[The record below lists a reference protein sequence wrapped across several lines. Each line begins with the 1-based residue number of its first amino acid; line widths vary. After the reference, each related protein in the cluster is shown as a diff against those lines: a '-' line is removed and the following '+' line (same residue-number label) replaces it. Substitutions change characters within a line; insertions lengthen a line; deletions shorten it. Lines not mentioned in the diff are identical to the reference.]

1 MEFNS
6 VNDIEKYLGQIPK
19 FQDIGGRAAH
29 MGLDHI
35 SAACK
40 EMGNPQ
46 DELRLIHVAGTNG
59 KGTVCHSLS
68 TVYQQAGYRVGL
80 YISPHLLD
88 FRERIRVNGAMISN
102 DGLVLFFKKYYP
114 VLERYH
120 LTYFEIFTLMAFWWF
135 RQQNVDIA
143 VIETGLGGRLDATNI
158 INPIITSITSVS
170 LDHKEYLGSTI
181 PEIATE
187 KAGIIKKNIPVVI
200 GKLPVPAKKVIIE
213 RAKVLNSEVIAAD
226 DLKPAMEKE
235 EVAFHLNG
243 KVTYF
248 TTDLYGPVQ
257 AVNLAVCWQIITK
270 LQDRFPVSWK
280 QFGLAVKQIRVQS
293 KLMARFEPLQ
303 SGQDWYFD
311 GAHNIEAIRNLKKT
325 IKQFRKG
332 DDPILVISLMK
343 DKINSKLIKEFSE
356 FKKIFYYELNSERA
370 AGYEEVSSY
379 LEKLQ
384 LLSND
389 ENSIRYFI
397 RQCNS
402 KLVIFTGSF
411 YFYKTVKDWINKFNL
426 M

>member
-1 MEFNS
+1 MKFNS
-6 VNDIEKYLGQIPK
+6 VSDVEKFLDQIPK

-29 MGLDHI
+29 MGLDHM

-46 DELRLIHVAGTNG
+46 DGYPLIHVAGTNG
-59 KGTVCHSLS
+59 KGTVCHTLAS
-68 TVYQQAGYRVGL
+68 VYQQAGYRVGL

-88 FRERIRVNGAMISN
+88 FRERIRVNGAMVTD
-102 DGLVLFFKKYYP
+102 DGLLQFFREYYP
-114 VLERYH
+114 VLDRYH
-120 LTYFEIFTLMAFWWF
+120 LTYFEIFTVMAFWWF
-135 RQQNVDIA
+135 RRLNVDIA

-170 LDHKEYLGSTI
+170 MDHKEYLGSTI
-181 PEIATE
+181 SEIAAE

-200 GKLPVPAKKVIIE
+200 GKLPNPAKKIVTE
-213 RAKVLNSEVIAAD
+213 RAKVLNSEVITAD
-226 DLKPAMEKE
+226 DLKPARKKE
-235 EVAFHLNG
+235 EVVFHLNG
-243 KVTYF
+243 KVIYF

-257 AVNLAVCWQIITK
+257 AVNLAVCWKIITK
-270 LQDRFPVSWK
+270 LQDRLPVSWK
-280 QFGLAVKQIRVQS
+280 QFGLAAGQIRVQS

-303 SGQDWYFD
+303 SGQCWYFD

-325 IKQFRKG
+325 IKQFPKG
-332 DDPILVISLMK
+332 DDPIMVISLMK

-370 AGYEEVSSY
+370 AGYKEVSSY

-389 ENSIRYFI
+389 EESIRSFI
-397 RQCNS
+397 RQCDS

-411 YFYKTVKDWINKFNL
+411 YFYKTVKDWISKFSPL
-426 M
+426 